1 MQCYKFFTYQS
12 IKIFLIFLS
21 MIITSFPLAS
31 HDNETIE
38 LKETAS
44 PPVID
49 GKADDKCWKDIEWLP
64 IDQVWIPYGATVAT
78 EDYSGRFKVAWS
90 STQNLIYFL
99 VEIVDDVGVDG
110 FVQNVTA
117 DVYHFDIIEVFIDEN
132 KSGGYHVF
140 DGTSDSEQGLGV
152 NAENAFSY
160 HFYADFPA
168 ENSVITDKIVLDLD
182 GKNWGN
188 SRSVN
193 YSEHF
198 PEFAFTKEK
207 NTYTREFSLIV
218 YNDTYESNNIE
229 AARVQLN
236 AGKILGL
243 SLAYCDNDGLNES
256 PKTRDNFFGSVWVEA
271 AAYNDHWKNAD
282 DYGTFKLVSVET
294 KVQQRSIPKQSD
306 LYIYP
311 NPGINNFNIEI
322 EDDYLG
328 QFGIK
333 IFNIIGQEI
342 YNETGIKNI
351 RILNQQ
357 IVTPDLPAGLYFFK
371 LTLGQKKYNQK
382 ILISK

>member
-1 MQCYKFFTYQS
+1 MQCYKIFTYRS
-12 IKIFLIFLS
+12 IKIFVIFLS
-21 MIITSFPLAS
+21 IILVAFPLAS
-31 HDNETIE
+31 QDNETIY

-44 PPVID
+44 PPIID
-49 GKADDKCWKDIEWLP
+49 GKGDDQCWKDIEWLP

-90 STQNLIYFL
+90 STQNVLYFL

-140 DGTSDSEQGLGV
+140 DGTSDSEQGLGL

-160 HFYADFPA
+160 HCYADFPA

-198 PEFAFTKEK
+198 PEFAFTKEE
-207 NTYTREFSLIV
+207 NTYAREFSLIV

-229 AARVQLN
+229 ASRVKLN

-294 KVQQRSIPKQSD
+294 KVQQGSVPKKSD

-311 NPGINNFNIEI
+311 NPVINSFHIEI

-351 RILNQQ
+351 RMLTKE
-357 IVTPDLPAGLYFFK
+357 IVTPDSPAGLYFFE
-371 LTLGQKKYNQK
+371 LTLGQKKYNHK